1 MQTVISARGPLKGTV
16 RVPSDKSISHRSV
29 IFGALAEGRTRV
41 ENLLRADDVHSSMDC
56 MRGMG
61 VQIEDRGEVI
71 EIKGRGLFGLQEP
84 VDVLNCGNSGTTIR
98 LLSGLLAGQGFLSIL
113 TGDGSLRR
121 RPMARVINPLRL
133 MGAGI
138 DARGDGNYAPL
149 VVRGGGLKSIEY
161 TMPVASAQVKSAL
174 LLAGLYSEGGIDVIE
189 PKATRDHTERMLRA
203 MGAGLSQDGER
214 IRIRPV
220 EKLQPMEIT
229 VPGDISSAAFFLVAA
244 SLVPGSEVLL
254 PGVGVNPT
262 RAGIVTALRGM
273 GADIQVLNQ
282 KEEGGEPVGDLLVTS
297 APLRGITLEADII
310 PSLIDELPVLA
321 VAMAVAEGESRV
333 KGAAELRVK
342 ETDRIKAVCANLAA
356 LGVDIT
362 ETPDGFIIRGGRG
375 FAGGTVESFGDHRIA
390 MAMGV
395 AGLTC
400 RREIIVRESEAV
412 SVSYPGF
419 WKDLDSA
426 ASV

>member
-1 MQTVISARGPLKGTV
+1 MQVAISARGPLRGTV

-29 IFGALAEGRTRV
+29 IFGALAEGKTRV
-41 ENLLRADDVHSSMDC
+41 SSLLRADDVHSSMDC

-98 LLSGLLAGQGFLSIL
+98 LLSGLMAGQKFLSIL

-174 LLAGLYSEGGIDVIE
+174 LLAGLFSEGGIEVIE
-189 PKATRDHTERMLRA
+189 PQATRDHTERMLRA
-203 MGAGLSQDGER
+203 MGAGLTQGGGRISLRPGE
-214 IRIRPV
+214 V
-220 EKLQPMEIT
+220 LAPMEIT

-244 SLVPGSEVLL
+244 SVVPGSEVLL

-262 RAGIVTALRGM
+262 RAGIVSALREM
-273 GADIQVLNQ
+273 GANIQVLNQ
-282 KEEGGEPVGDLLVTS
+282 REEGGEPVGDLLVTS
-297 APLRGITLEADII
+297 APLTGITLDADII

-333 KGAAELRVK
+333 NGASELRVK
-342 ETDRIKAVCANLAA
+342 ETDRIKAVCTNLAA

-362 ETPDGFIIRGGRG
+362 ETPDGFIIRGGQG

-395 AGLTC
+395 AGLTS
-400 RREIIVRESEAV
+400 RKEITVRESEAV
-412 SVSYPGF
+412 SISYPGF
-419 WKDLDSA
+419 WDDLEAVTS
-426 ASV
+426 S